1 MRSKETAPPT
11 PSFPPLLL
19 QAWNTISAVPYD
31 LHAYKYA
38 LSFQILI
45 YPSLLLFLYEPENHL
60 L

>member
-38 LSFQILI
+38 LSFQILG
-45 YPSLLLFLYEPENHL
+45 YPSLLLFL
-60 L
+60 